1 MKIHFVVVV
10 IIIPPVIGV
19 LTADIK
25 KKKKKNPQNFNF
37 TSEDVLMGNM
47 TSKIFLLIL
56 GEKECFKMMLYHIL
70 NNQIS

>member
-25 KKKKKNPQNFNF
+25 KKKKIHKILILPQKVFWWE
-37 TSEDVLMGNM
+37 TWPV
-47 TSKIFLLIL
+47 KIFLLIL

>member
-25 KKKKKNPQNFNF
+25 KKKKNPQNFNF
-37 TSEDVLMGNM
+37 TSEGVLMGNM
-47 TSKIFLLIL
+47 TSKNLSTNTGRKRVF
-56 GEKECFKMMLYHIL
+56 
-70 NNQIS
+70 